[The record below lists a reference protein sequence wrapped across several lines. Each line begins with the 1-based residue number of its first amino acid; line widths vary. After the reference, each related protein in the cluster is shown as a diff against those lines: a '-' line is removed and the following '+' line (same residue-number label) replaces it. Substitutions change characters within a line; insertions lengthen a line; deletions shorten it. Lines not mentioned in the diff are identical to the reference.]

1 MIRKKILMIAVLVF
15 TFVSGAIAQEKH
27 GYAVGDKARDF
38 KLKNVDGKMIS
49 MADDKEAKGFIVIF
63 TCNHC
68 PFAIATEDRIMALD
82 KQYRK
87 QGYPVIA
94 INPNDPK
101 IQPEDSYKEMQKRA
115 KEKAYTFP
123 YLVDETQEIAK
134 TYGATRTP
142 HVFLVK
148 KVGNDFIVKYIGS
161 IDDNTREAEA
171 VQEKFVEKAIAA
183 LEANQEP
190 TPSETKAVGCT
201 IKWKE

>member
-1 MIRKKILMIAVLVF
+1 MMKKRILMIAAFVL
-15 TFVSGAIAQEKH
+15 TLASGAIAQEKQ
-27 GYAVGDKARDF
+27 GYKIGDKARDF
-38 KLKNVDGKMIS
+38 KLKNVDGKMVS
-49 MADDKEAKGFIVIF
+49 LADDKEAKGFIVIF

-87 QGYPVIA
+87 KGYPVIA

-115 KEKAYTFP
+115 EEKSYTFP
-123 YLVDETQEIAK
+123 YLVDATQEIAK

-142 HVFLVK
+142 HVFLLK
-148 KVGNDFIVKYIGS
+148 KEGTDYVVKYIGS
-161 IDDNTREAEA
+161 IDDNTREPDA
-171 VQEKFVEKAIAA
+171 VTEKFVEKAISA
-183 LEANQEP
+183 LEANKEP
-190 TPSETKAVGCT
+190 NPSETKAVGCT